1 MVDGSRKVVLT
12 RSVGGAA
19 SDDHRFDATANE
31 LTYINAVGGSAQFE
45 FHKVRA
51 FTRAPPAGLQC
62 GGGGSGGGGGASA
75 PTFFSIIQYTHGPVC
90 TCAAQCENSKC
101 LESSNI

>member
-45 FHKVRA
+45 FHKARVYP
-51 FTRAPPAGLQC
+51 APRQLACNAAAAGA
-62 GGGGSGGGGGASA
+62 GGGASA
-75 PTFFSIIQYTHGPVC
+75 PTF
-90 TCAAQCENSKC
+90 
-101 LESSNI
+101 

>member
-1 MVDGSRKVVLT
+1 MLKPFIEYFSSQSRSRSRARVGPAPRRNTVVDGSRKVVLT

-45 FHKVRA
+45 FHKARA
-51 FTRAPPAGLQC
+51 
-62 GGGGSGGGGGASA
+62 
-75 PTFFSIIQYTHGPVC
+75 
-90 TCAAQCENSKC
+90 
-101 LESSNI
+101 